1 MNQFTVD
8 SNLFSSGDSSPSFS
22 TMLLFRSCHYC
33 FLCLMCRD
41 RVIWSWLG
49 SAVMISIVRVM

>member
-8 SNLFSSGDSSPSFS
+8 STLLSSGNSSPSFS
-22 TMLLFRSCHYC
+22 TTAFLSCHYY
-33 FLCLMCRD
+33 FLCLMCKD